1 MADQTNSL
9 VAGLFGLTP
18 YQIEQQRNQQAQ
30 DYAEKIASMDGFQA
44 AKFGIGQGAAGL
56 TRAIGGMMGMVDPM
70 EQEAQQQQAIM
81 GSGGDMTTA
90 AGLKAKAAQFA
101 AAGDQATALKLIMLA
116 RKQEEEQAKIE
127 LENAQAQ
134 AALHKAKAEASPFA
148 KINPKD
154 YTQESLKEYML
165 SKNPSDLVA
174 QTPEGKISQIG
185 RELIDAGYVEG
196 SPEFIAEMRK
206 RISAKDEGS
215 RKGAGTTL
223 VMPGNK
229 DMKDIPAFRRDVQ
242 LTIKP
247 QLETV
252 YATDKAL
259 SALELAIN
267 GNPSAFNVARTQLAK
282 AAGDSQI
289 SLREIE
295 AAGGDPSIA
304 GTIFNTAS
312 TLFTGTPTVELQM
325 NMKRTLQAINKVAK
339 AKARAEISTQKK
351 LAKMSG
357 YTDEQIESAL
367 KFDDFDAKPGPRVG
381 EEITLKSGKKV
392 KRVN

>member
-1 MADQTNSL
+1 MANESI
-9 VAGLFGLTP
+9 VSGLFGLNP
-18 YQIEQQRNQQAQ
+18 YQ
-30 DYAEKIASMDGFQA
+30 
-44 AKFGIGQGAAGL
+44 
-56 TRAIGGMMGMVDPM
+56 V
-70 EQEAQQQQAIM
+70 QQQQFNALRGNAANFAQLNPEQRAAQMLYQGGGMLGGAAAEAIGFRNPDVELARQQQQIM
-81 GSGGDMTTA
+81 NAGDVDISTPD
-90 AGLKAKAAQFA
+90 GLKAKAAQFA
-101 AAGDQATALKLIMLA
+101 SAGDQTTAMKLIMLA
-116 RKQEEEQAKIE
+116 QRREAEIAKI
-127 LENAQAQ
+127 
-134 AALHKAKAEASPFA
+134 AASRAKAIESYAKANKEASPWA
-148 KINPKD
+148 KFDPKD
-154 YTQESLKEYML
+154 YTQESIQRFMVSNNPADLEAL
-165 SKNPSDLVA
+165 S
-174 QTPEGKISQIG
+174 QEGKFSSMA
-185 RELIDAGYVEG
+185 RELIDAGYQYG
-196 SPEFIAEMRK
+196 TPEFAAEMKK
-206 RISAKDEGS
+206 RIAAETTGKA
-215 RKGAGTTL
+215 KGAGTTL

-247 QLETV
+247 QLETA

-267 GNPSAFNVARTQLAK
+267 GNPAAFAVARTQLAK

-339 AKARAEISTQKK
+339 AKARAEISAQKK

-357 YTDEQIESAL
+357 YTDEQIDSAL
-367 KFDDFDAKPGPRVG
+367 KFDDFEAKPGIGVG
-381 EEITLKSGKKV
+381 ETRTLKSGKKV
-392 KRVN
+392 QRIN